1 MKARK
6 VPIRQDRVQKTSAE
20 ALRLAGSTTV
30 NQRRFL
36 EVGVTLGKDLEP
48 GGALAG
54 RRA

>member
-6 VPIRQDRVQKTSAE
+6 VPVRQDRVKKTSAE
-20 ALRLAGSTTV
+20 ALQLAGSTTA

-48 GGALAG
+48 VGVLAG
-54 RRA
+54 PRA